1 MVSFPLLRRF
11 PGTGTVRTIGESR
24 PIRAPWTRQSSLI
37 SPHWPSLDFP
47 GNLGNGKLEAP
58 EWITVSFVMRIKRVR
73 SRETNSSFVSRDG
86 KSGFSFRGWIGLF
99 DLGRSIVLRLV
110 VVGESC

>member
-1 MVSFPLLRRF
+1 M
-11 PGTGTVRTIGESR
+11 
-24 PIRAPWTRQSSLI
+24 
-37 SPHWPSLDFP
+37 
-47 GNLGNGKLEAP
+47 
-58 EWITVSFVMRIKRVR
+58 SFVMRVKRVR

-86 KSGFSFRGWIGLF
+86 KSGLSFRGWIGLF

>member
-1 MVSFPLLRRF
+1 M
-11 PGTGTVRTIGESR
+11 
-24 PIRAPWTRQSSLI
+24 
-37 SPHWPSLDFP
+37 
-47 GNLGNGKLEAP
+47 
-58 EWITVSFVMRIKRVR
+58 SFVMRVKRVR

-110 VVGESC
+110 VVGGKLLSD